1 MIKYE
6 RGVMAIYLIRHA
18 ESMGNINGR
27 TASHAS
33 IELTDLGHEQA
44 RKLVTQLPCA
54 DHVYISA
61 FKRTQQTAQPLL
73 DRDQLVAKIY
83 AIQEFSY
90 LSDLRCQNTT
100 LEERKPWV
108 DRYWSRLDV
117 NYLDGTDAESF
128 HTFYQRVLSF
138 RQHLLAIR
146 SDFIDRN
153 LMVFSHGQFLKLFNM
168 LNEQERVLSASLMSD
183 FRAQMLHHP
192 IQNTEYF
199 IFNQ

>member
-1 MIKYE
+1 MT
-6 RGVMAIYLIRHA
+6 IYLIRHA
-18 ESMGNINGR
+18 ESMGNINER

-44 RKLVTQLPCA
+44 RKLVIQLPCA

-83 AIQEFSY
+83 AIEEFSY

-108 DRYWSRLDV
+108 DRYWSRVDV
-117 NYLDGTDAESF
+117 DYLDGTDAESF
-128 HTFYQRVLSF
+128 RAFYQRVLSF
-138 RQHLLAIR
+138 RQHLLAIQ

-183 FRAQMLHHP
+183 FRYEILHHP

-199 IFNQ
+199 IFNR